1 MSSRQVG
8 ISSVDAVG
16 SVGTYSVGTHLRL
29 VQKINME
36 MIFFLS
42 KYLYTQIHTY
52 YLSMC
57 TMYIQVPAFFF
68 LPLISLSL
76 FLSSQ
81 NFQSFTLFTITIEK
95 HNKAQY
101 FNVPTVVYH
110 YIFFYNTTRSLPWSL
125 WHLLF
130 IAPHFLH
137 EDQWAPFSYHCD
149 KLYVSTGN
157 RTLHLRSAA

>member
-52 YLSMC
+52 SLSMC

-110 YIFFYNTTRSLPWSL
+110 YIFFTILPEACLGRYGIYYSQLLIFFTRISGPRFPTIVTNCMSLLGIEP
-125 WHLLF
+125 
-130 IAPHFLH
+130 
-137 EDQWAPFSYHCD
+137 C
-149 KLYVSTGN
+149 T
-157 RTLHLRSAA
+157 